1 MTRAET
7 IDEEAVE
14 IEVLSNRL
22 RCPKDS
28 DIISIPYRSLSLAI
42 ITNIQKRFNFRS
54 SFQQRF
60 TFTNV
65 TIGQMTSASC
75 QHIANMN

>member
-1 MTRAET
+1 VTRAET

-42 ITNIQKRFNFRS
+42 ITIFKKGSISDLPFDS
-54 SFQQRF
+54 
-60 TFTNV
+60 V
-65 TIGQMTSASC
+65 LPLPMLPLDK
-75 QHIANMN
+75 